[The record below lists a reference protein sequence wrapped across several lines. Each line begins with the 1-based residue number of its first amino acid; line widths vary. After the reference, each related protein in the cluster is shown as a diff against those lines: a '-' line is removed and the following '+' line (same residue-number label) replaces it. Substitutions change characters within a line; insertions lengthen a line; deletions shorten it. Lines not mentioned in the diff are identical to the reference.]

1 VKSNKKS
8 LLIITNLYP
17 LPWEPNR
24 ATFNK
29 QQFSLLDEDFTKSI
43 LVPVAFAEWF
53 KNRKSFEQSN
63 NLRFVPYFYTP
74 KFGRRF
80 YSVSMFL
87 SLLIHSGLWIKRK
100 NIDIMFASWAF
111 PDAVATSWLSKL
123 FNTRFFFKVH
133 GSDINEFAKI
143 KSRSSQ
149 IKSAAQHA
157 TAIMSVSQALKNE
170 MIDIGIQPEKISVI
184 YNGVNHDKFSSDP
197 SVPLNNSPK
206 NEYILYVGN
215 LKRDKGIFEL
225 LEGFSQ
231 IHQQFPSMRLT
242 YAGPGILKDDL
253 LILAN
258 SLGVQHKVT
267 FLGAVNHSHLPALMQ
282 NAKLLALPSYN
293 EGVPNVV
300 LEAMSCGIPVVATS
314 VGGIPEVIDE
324 AICGV
329 IIAPKNNEAVV
340 QGLTSVLT
348 KNWSKEKIKQ
358 HSLQF
363 SWEKNKTQLIQMLTL
378 KGNSH

>member
-1 VKSNKKS
+1 MKSNKKS